1 MNVPANINLKPHG
14 FYLAFFLLI
23 AIGSY
28 LRLDQ
33 FTLQVLL
40 DDEWHVIHQLLYKT
54 PLELFQTFGEADFS
68 IPLALFYWL
77 ELKLF
82 GLSELAMRWPMML
95 AGISALIIFPLYSRN
110 YIDDKA
116 TLVFLFLLAI
126 SPRLILFSRTARPYT
141 LTLLLSLCAIAAFQ
155 RFIESERLSL
165 VAALFYFI
173 CAVASTWLHLVS
185 LPLVVAPFLVHGLPA
200 LFRRD
205 WNKVRRMLYLGLVTL
220 CGLLLVLLPPMLAQ
234 PEALSA
240 RLSVQ
245 LPEFQTYYGVL
256 FVWMGTASLAVV
268 SMGVL
273 FAFAGAG
280 PLWRKL
286 PMVRS
291 VVAGLGLT
299 LAVILL
305 TRPAWVHNPVTL
317 ARYVLPAIPLFLL
330 SVAVGIS
337 RVSSVLISRGGGS
350 GKYIS
355 SAMFIAAFFLVTV
368 HSPLPVILASPN
380 SNSLHSVYQFDFRKE
395 KNLIYQYQKDFP
407 ISPFWQQLASLP
419 ADSVKIAASPFY
431 FETHHWDAARWEQL
445 SQQRVMPGFVTGF
458 CSEFQWGEVPL
469 DQGFNFK
476 NVGYLSDQSDLIAR
490 GFDLV
495 VYQKPFKV
503 LTNQG
508 EKEFGKTTAVCEQKL
523 REEFQSPVY
532 EDQWLLVFP
541 LSDSVRSLVNATR

>member
-1 MNVPANINLKPHG
+1 
-14 FYLAFFLLI
+14 
-23 AIGSY
+23 
-28 LRLDQ
+28 
-33 FTLQVLL
+33 
-40 DDEWHVIHQLLYKT
+40 
-54 PLELFQTFGEADFS
+54 
-68 IPLALFYWL
+68 
-77 ELKLF
+77 
-82 GLSELAMRWPMML
+82 
-95 AGISALIIFPLYSRN
+95 
-110 YIDDKA
+110 
-116 TLVFLFLLAI
+116 
-126 SPRLILFSRTARPYT
+126 
-141 LTLLLSLCAIAAFQ
+141 LSLIAAF
-155 RFIESERLSL
+155 
-165 VAALFYFI
+165 FYFI
-173 CAVASTWLHLVS
+173 CALASTWLHLVS
-185 LPLVVAPFLVHGLPA
+185 LPLVLAPFLVHGIPA

-220 CGLLLVLLPPMLAQ
+220 CGLLLVLLPPMLGQ

-240 RLSVQ
+240 RLGVQ
-245 LPEFQTYYGVL
+245 LPEFQTYFGVL
-256 FVWMGTASLAVV
+256 FVWMGTASLVVV

-305 TRPAWVHNPVTL
+305 TRPAWVHNPVTF
-317 ARYVLPAIPLFLL
+317 ARYLLPAIPLFLL
-330 SVAVGIS
+330 SVAVGMS

-350 GKYIS
+350 GQYLS
-355 SAMFIAAFFLVTV
+355 LVMFIAVFILVTV
-368 HSPLPVILASPN
+368 QSPLPAILASPN
-380 SNSLHSVYQFDFRKE
+380 SNSLHSVYQFDFRTE
-395 KNLIYQYQKDFP
+395 KNLVYQYQKDFP
-407 ISPFWQQLASLP
+407 VSPFWQQLASLP
-419 ADSVKIAASPFY
+419 ADSVKIAASPFS

-445 SQQRVMPGFVTGF
+445 SRQRVMPGFVTGF
-458 CSEFQWGEVPL
+458 CSGFQWGEVPL
-469 DQGFNFK
+469 EKGFRFK

-523 REEFQSPVY
+523 RKEFQSPVF

-541 LSDSVRSLVNATR
+541 LSDSVRSLINAVR

>member
-1 MNVPANINLKPHG
+1 MPANINLKPHG
-14 FYLAFFLLI
+14 FYLAIFVLV

-54 PLELFQTFGEADFS
+54 PLELYQTFGEADFS
-68 IPLALFYWL
+68 IPLALLYWV

-95 AGISALIIFPLYSRN
+95 AGISALIIFPFYARN

-141 LTLLLSLCAIAAFQ
+141 LTLLFSLCAIAAFQ
-155 RFIESERLSL
+155 RFVESERLSL
-165 VAALFYFI
+165 LAALCYFI
-173 CAVASTWLHLVS
+173 CALVSTWLHLVS
-185 LPLVVAPFLVHGLPA
+185 LPLVVAPFLVHGIPA
-200 LFRRD
+200 LFKRD
-205 WNKVRRMLYLGLVTL
+205 WEKVRRIAVLGLVTL
-220 CGLLLVLLPPMLAQ
+220 CGLLLVLLPPMLGQ

-240 RLSVQ
+240 RLGVQ
-245 LPEFQTYYGVL
+245 LPELQTYYGVL
-256 FVWMGTASLAVV
+256 FVWMGTASVV
-268 SMGVL
+268 VVTIGVV
-273 FAFAGAG
+273 FALAGAG

-286 PMVRS
+286 PMVKS
-291 VVAGLGLT
+291 LVVGLGLT

-305 TRPAWVHNPVTL
+305 TRPAWVDNPITL
-317 ARYVLPAIPLFLL
+317 ARYLLPAIPLFLL

-337 RVSSVLISRGGGS
+337 RVSSGLISRGGGS
-350 GKYIS
+350 GKYLS
-355 SAMFIAAFFLVTV
+355 LAMFIATFFLLAIQ
-368 HSPLPVILASPN
+368 SPLPVILASPN

-395 KNLIYQYQKDFP
+395 KNLVYQYQKDFP
-407 ISPFWQQLASLP
+407 ISPFWQQLATLP

-431 FETHHWDAARWEQL
+431 FETHHWGAARWEQL

-458 CSEFQWGEVPL
+458 CSEFQWGEVPM
-469 DQGFNFK
+469 DDRFRFK

-508 EKEFGKTTAVCEQKL
+508 EKEFGKATAVCEQRL
-523 REEFQSPVY
+523 REEFQNPVY